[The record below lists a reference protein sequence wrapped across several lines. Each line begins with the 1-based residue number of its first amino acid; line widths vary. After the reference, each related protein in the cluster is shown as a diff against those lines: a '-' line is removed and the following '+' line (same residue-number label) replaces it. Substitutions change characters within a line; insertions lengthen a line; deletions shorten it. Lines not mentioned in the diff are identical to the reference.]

1 MFGMNLKSFQDGLTA
16 LALACK
22 EGNYEIV
29 SQLLSSGAYVNLQA
43 WLLTNRCSFVIKLSF

>member
-1 MFGMNLKSFQDGLTA
+1 MNLKSFQDGLTA